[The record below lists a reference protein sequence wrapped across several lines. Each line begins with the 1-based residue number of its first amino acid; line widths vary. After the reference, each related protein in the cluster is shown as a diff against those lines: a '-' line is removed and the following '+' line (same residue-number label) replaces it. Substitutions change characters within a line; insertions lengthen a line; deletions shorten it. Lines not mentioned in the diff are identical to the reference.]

1 MGLIDGFSDFHLCS
15 FVADSA
21 NLINMCTSH
30 YSHPIPYAIII
41 INNITTL

>member
-1 MGLIDGFSDFHLCS
+1 MGLIDRFSDFNLCS
-15 FVADSA
+15 FVADSS

-41 INNITTL
+41 INITTL